1 MSEVEPDDDEEVGEE
16 VEEEVEE
23 EVGDPEAED
32 DGEPPKAK
40 KKEEDCECPTGAP
53 PWMATFADMATL
65 LMAFFVLL
73 LSFAS
78 VNVPKFEQVSGSL
91 KVAFGV
97 ARVVPKIDI
106 PMGETLLKTEFTPT
120 DAENTLIPDKS
131 QKVEDPNKNNIKQ
144 LIHDQDSPFSKE
156 SELAAVMQALEEE
169 IAAAL
174 VEVKT
179 DGEEIVV
186 EIIQSGNNQET
197 LESQTGLGNVI
208 PQEVLE
214 IAKKVSDLQTDLST
228 SINLRSQLEGKS
240 NVPNSVADGEE
251 QKFDK
256 IRSIL
261 SEEIEQGLVEVE
273 RDGEKIILRLG
284 QQDSFAS
291 GRAEIKTTFESTLRK
306 VGGALNDV
314 GGLVKIEGH
323 TDDVPV
329 GFGSRYRSN
338 WDLSSARSAAVADY
352 IIASTSLEPGN
363 VSVAGFA
370 DSKPIAPNG
379 TSEGRARNRRIEVI
393 VDG

>member
-16 VEEEVEE
+16 VEEEV
-23 EVGDPEAED
+23 GDPEAED
-32 DGEPPKAK
+32 DDEPPKAK

-156 SELAAVMQALEEE
+156 NELAAVMQALEEE

-228 SINLRSQLEGKS
+228 SIDLRSQLEGES
-240 NVPNSVADGEE
+240 NVPNSGADGEE

-284 QQDSFAS
+284 QQDSFDS

-323 TDDVPV
+323 TDDEPV
-329 GFGSRYRSN
+329 KKVRDRYPSN
-338 WDLSSARSAAVADY
+338 WELSTARACTVVRYLVGSAGVAKSRIY
-352 IIASTSLEPGN
+352 P
-363 VSVAGFA
+363 AGFA
-370 DSKPIAPNG
+370 DTRPLANG
-379 TSEGRARNRRIEVI
+379 KSIDSRQKNRRVEITI
-393 VDG
+393 LNQGA